1 MASRKAKKPREETAS
16 AVVIAFPV
24 TARREI
30 GAAAKLPFPVIPARP
45 SEQVTSKAAP
55 KAANENDRPTLPE
68 PRRGRWWEAAIAL
81 SVIIHTAFFAAL
93 WERNNSDLER
103 AMGAAAASNDGTAVV
118 LVEVIV
124 NATLPTSQTP
134 VEATEPDDR
143 KVAKEAQLTQEKSK
157 KEDKTEAA
165 PPKKSDDATEAVP
178 EAKDSPNPNKE
189 KREQKKKETSQTSR
203 TAAASPSQAAAS
215 RSNGRAGAGGR
226 LENGGSADISS
237 YKSKVFAHLQRFKSY
252 PSGASR
258 AGLHAATVHF
268 VISAN
273 GSVTSA
279 SLGQSSGAP
288 AFDQAAL
295 SMVRRASPFPPIPPG
310 LGRSSLPFNAPIRF
324 Q

>member
-1 MASRKAKKPREETAS
+1 M
-16 AVVIAFPV
+16 IAFPV
-24 TARREI
+24 IARRELS
-30 GAAAKLPFPVIPARP
+30 AAAKLPFPVIPARP
-45 SEQVTSKAAP
+45 SEQVRSRAAP

-81 SVIIHTAFFAAL
+81 SIIIHVVFFAAL

-103 AMGAAAASNDGTAVV
+103 ALGAAAAASNDGTAVV

-124 NATLPTSQTP
+124 DTALPSAQKP
-134 VEATEPDDR
+134 VEATEPDEN
-143 KVAKEAQLTQEKSK
+143 KVTKPAAETQENSK

-165 PPKKSDDATEAVP
+165 PPQKSEDAAEAVP
-178 EAKDSPNPNKE
+178 EAKDSPKPSKE
-189 KREQKKKETSQTSR
+189 KREQKKKETSQASR

-215 RSNGRAGAGGR
+215 RSHGRAGAGGR
-226 LENGGSADISS
+226 LESGGSADISS

-279 SLGQSSGAP
+279 SLGQSSGSP

-295 SMVRRASPFPPIPPG
+295 SMVRRASPFPPIPAG

>member
-1 MASRKAKKPREETAS
+1 MASLKAKKPREERPS
-16 AVVIAFPV
+16 AIVIAFPV
-24 TARREI
+24 IARRELT
-30 GAAAKLPFPVIPARP
+30 ATAKLPFPVIPARP
-45 SEQVTSKAAP
+45 AEHVASKAAP

-68 PRRGRWWEAAIAL
+68 LKRGRWWEAAIAL
-81 SVIIHTAFFAAL
+81 SIIFHTALFALL
-93 WERNNSDLER
+93 WDRNNSDLER

-124 NATLPTSQTP
+124 NANLPTSKNEVQ
-134 VEATEPDDR
+134 ATEPD
-143 KVAKEAQLTQEKSK
+143 KEVAKEATLTQEKSE

-165 PPKKSDDATEAVP
+165 PPKKNDDAAEAVP
-178 EAKDSPNPNKE
+178 EAKDSPKPSKE
-189 KREQKKKETSQTSR
+189 AREQKKKKTSR
-203 TAAASPSQAAAS
+203 ASRSAAASPSQAAAS
-215 RSNGRAGAGGR
+215 RSHGRAGAGGR

-237 YKSKVFAHLQRFKSY
+237 YRSRVFAHLQRYKSY

-258 AGLHAATVHF
+258 RGLRAATVRF
-268 VISAN
+268 VISSS

-310 LGRSSLPFNAPIRF
+310 LGRSLSFNAPIRF